1 MSKIFIAN
9 LKLDRQQNSLISL
22 EMESS
27 PLIQAAIER
36 SLDARK
42 VIGGIKTCGWICPME
57 F

>member
-1 MSKIFIAN
+1 MSKIFISN